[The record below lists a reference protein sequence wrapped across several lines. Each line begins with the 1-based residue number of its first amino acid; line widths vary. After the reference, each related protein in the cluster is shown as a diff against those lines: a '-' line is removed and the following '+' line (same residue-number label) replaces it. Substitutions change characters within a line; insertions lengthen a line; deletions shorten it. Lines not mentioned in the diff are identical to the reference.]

1 MFRLRPIFFIP
12 LLILVAVAIYAV
24 TTSPYSVQTRLADG
38 SIVSQQMQLQLRIY
52 NNSSTDLDMKTCQ
65 LVYQFTE
72 NTALANLNA
81 NVWWYSQSGTNDVQV
96 AFTAGAGDAR
106 AFTMSFLNGTVPPG
120 GYAEIQMG
128 VHKSDWS
135 NFDQSDD
142 PSVPAGTTW
151 AENNRVQMLVNG
163 VAVWGPSN
171 GSTAPSSVVQNS
183 SAVNTSATS
192 SAAIVVPVN
201 AADLLSNVDG
211 FGIWGTDGVWLA
223 DRAAGS
229 GDGVS
234 LYGDVGTNSYAE
246 MGADSRI
253 AGSLYAG
260 DKAFLRSRAFLDG
273 DLRVGSG
280 YSAQDGITIKG
291 KVNTFDPGANF
302 VLQAS
307 DLTSQVGTTDV
318 SVAPDGEYTLA
329 PGAYNNLQVF
339 SRSKLHLQSGTYTF
353 RNFKLEPDV
362 TLDLNVAGGSL
373 KLNVLESFALADR
386 TTMTWANNNVNP
398 LAFQVY
404 QQGTTD
410 LNIGTDMKI
419 AGRYLAPNAKIHLA
433 SRVQLAG
440 WIQGKSVYIEPDTKV
455 CEPPTLDMFT
465 HSQIAYGPNFDPLQ
479 EEYTANVST
488 AVQSLQMYATAH
500 GNTSLVSIAG
510 GQPGDK
516 IAIPSAGQRII
527 LRVTDP
533 SKGFI
538 MSTCGEVQY
547 ALTVKPVANPVVR
560 VMQGSQ
566 CTGTACDGS
575 SWAKAYKD
583 LATGL
588 ADARQQGKQL
598 QVATGTYRLTGD
610 RNATFQIGAGMDVRG
625 GFSGLD
631 GESVD
636 ARKGDIN
643 SIVLSGDIN
652 ADDGTTW
659 PPESRTNKNTADNA
673 YHVVTMFGGHG
684 LPYAQTLDRVNIQGG
699 VADGTGS
706 AGVGAGLLVVGAAP
720 YIDYVIVQKN
730 ESKDGGAAIYANL
743 ADTLRLTNSYVVDN
757 TVQAGKGGAFLL
769 QNTNLVTVND
779 VVSKN
784 SADEGAVIAADASSV
799 FFTHITAA
807 YNVSAKKAAWS
818 FTGGSGGSMVNTI
831 AWENL
836 GASNTS
842 AQVSLA
848 NSMVIW
854 DHSDVQ
860 GALLN
865 SAWNPAYG
873 NDLTGNTGVDPN
885 FSSIEPS
892 GSDGLFYTKDD
903 GFMLSDL
910 SPLIDKG
917 SAVANILA
925 DMFGVDRT
933 ISKDG
938 SDRPDIGAH
947 EWFPQIQKGFK
958 FLYQKASGDFV
969 YVDKPTVISSSASN
983 YFPLKIINSPYA
995 YIISATVANSK
1006 YLDDSHVVSVSI
1018 LNGDGSSC
1026 SEQKNMTFYRVGTAK
1041 GLVEYRSYYNGKGVL
1056 TFLAQREMPSGSN
1069 YLVLKVCDP
1078 SNFKIQGVI
1087 ND

>member
-1 MFRLRPIFFIP
+1 
-12 LLILVAVAIYAV
+12 
-24 TTSPYSVQTRLADG
+24 
-38 SIVSQQMQLQLRIY
+38 
-52 NNSSTDLDMKTCQ
+52 
-65 LVYQFTE
+65 
-72 NTALANLNA
+72 
-81 NVWWYSQSGTNDVQV
+81 
-96 AFTAGAGDAR
+96 
-106 AFTMSFLNGTVPPG
+106 
-120 GYAEIQMG
+120 
-128 VHKSDWS
+128 
-135 NFDQSDD
+135 
-142 PSVPAGTTW
+142 
-151 AENNRVQMLVNG
+151 
-163 VAVWGPSN
+163 
-171 GSTAPSSVVQNS
+171 
-183 SAVNTSATS
+183 
-192 SAAIVVPVN
+192 
-201 AADLLSNVDG
+201 
-211 FGIWGTDGVWLA
+211 
-223 DRAAGS
+223 
-229 GDGVS
+229 
-234 LYGDVGTNSYAE
+234 
-246 MGADSRI
+246 
-253 AGSLYAG
+253 
-260 DKAFLRSRAFLDG
+260 
-273 DLRVGSG
+273 
-280 YSAQDGITIKG
+280 
-291 KVNTFDPGANF
+291 
-302 VLQAS
+302 
-307 DLTSQVGTTDV
+307 
-318 SVAPDGEYTLA
+318 
-329 PGAYNNLQVF
+329 
-339 SRSKLHLQSGTYTF
+339 
-353 RNFKLEPDV
+353 
-362 TLDLNVAGGSL
+362 
-373 KLNVLESFALADR
+373 
-386 TTMTWANNNVNP
+386 
-398 LAFQVY
+398 
-404 QQGTTD
+404 
-410 LNIGTDMKI
+410 
-419 AGRYLAPNAKIHLA
+419 
-433 SRVQLAG
+433 
-440 WIQGKSVYIEPDTKV
+440 
-455 CEPPTLDMFT
+455 
-465 HSQIAYGPNFDPLQ
+465 
-479 EEYTANVST
+479 
-488 AVQSLQMYATAH
+488 
-500 GNTSLVSIAG
+500 
-510 GQPGDK
+510 
-516 IAIPSAGQRII
+516 
-527 LRVTDP
+527 
-533 SKGFI
+533 
-538 MSTCGEVQY
+538 
-547 ALTVKPVANPVVR
+547 
-560 VMQGSQ
+560 
-566 CTGTACDGS
+566 
-575 SWAKAYKD
+575 
-583 LATGL
+583 
-588 ADARQQGKQL
+588 
-598 QVATGTYRLTGD
+598 
-610 RNATFQIGAGMDVRG
+610 
-625 GFSGLD
+625 
-631 GESVD
+631 
-636 ARKGDIN
+636 
-643 SIVLSGDIN
+643 
-652 ADDGTTW
+652 
-659 PPESRTNKNTADNA
+659 
-673 YHVVTMFGGHG
+673 
-684 LPYAQTLDRVNIQGG
+684 
-699 VADGTGS
+699 
-706 AGVGAGLLVVGAAP
+706 
-720 YIDYVIVQKN
+720 
-730 ESKDGGAAIYANL
+730 
-743 ADTLRLTNSYVVDN
+743 
-757 TVQAGKGGAFLL
+757 
-769 QNTNLVTVND
+769 